1 MNSLRGVRSR
11 SALFGLVLSVGG
23 LWSSRANAEVTLLK
37 NDDLELFTS
46 GRVGGFFSYGFGD
59 AYPTPLHA
67 DAGETLRPGG
77 GLDPGSDTIP
87 KKGPDGMDDSTKQ
100 GTISSMR
107 VRSGFV
113 PNVLGFGMRTHL
125 TPTTELTAYISFWTT
140 IEALGG
146 RKTAP
151 VYPDAREGYGKLQGP
166 WGTFLAGRALDLFS
180 RGATENNFLYG
191 HGYAL
196 GYPGNISN
204 AGPTAGL
211 IGFGVLAAFFSPGIV
226 YSTPTLGGLQLNVGI
241 YDPVPAAG
249 FFEATRDARPETE
262 LTYDLQTS
270 SIKLHLFANGAVQRL
285 YQPSVTD
292 GKTAYGVGYGGRF
305 EAGPFHLGVA
315 GHYGK
320 GLGLSYALESSPT
333 TFSQTNDLRTFD
345 GYSAFAQYSAGTF
358 DFNLGAGISRLFLL
372 DSDKAATDSSLI
384 KHQLGM
390 AAVVVYHASKHAH
403 FSLDYFRGQFKWYLG
418 EKQNVNFISSG
429 MTVTW

>member
-1 MNSLRGVRSR
+1 MKSLRAVRSKA
-11 SALFGLVLSVGG
+11 ALFGLVLTLGAV
-23 LWSSRANAEVTLLK
+23 WTRRANAEVTLVK
-37 NDDLELFTS
+37 TDDLELFTS

-59 AYPTPLHA
+59 AFPVPLHP
-67 DAGETLRPGG
+67 DAMETIRPGG

-87 KKGPDGMDDSTKQ
+87 QKGSDGKDDSTKQ
-100 GTISSMR
+100 GTFRSMR
-107 VRSGFV
+107 LRSGFV

-125 TPTTELTAYISFWTT
+125 TPSTELTAYISIWTT

-151 VYPDAREGYGKLQGP
+151 IYPDAREGYGKLQGP
-166 WGTFLAGRALDLFS
+166 WGSLLVGRALDLFS

-196 GYPGNISN
+196 GYPGNISS

-211 IGFGVLAAFFSPGIV
+211 IGFGVLAAFFSPGIM
-226 YSTPTLGGLQLNVGI
+226 YSTPSLGGVQLNVGV
-241 YDPVPAAG
+241 YDPVPAPG
-249 FFEATRDARPETE
+249 VYEATREARPEAE

-270 SIKLHLFANGAVQRL
+270 SVKLHLFANGAVQKL
-285 YQPSVTD
+285 YEPSVTD
-292 GKTAYGVGYGGRF
+292 GVTAYGAGYGGRF

-320 GLGLSYALESSPT
+320 GLGLSYALETSPT
-333 TFSQTNDLRTFD
+333 TFSQTNDMRTFD
-345 GYSAFAQYSAGTF
+345 GYSAFAQYAAGMF
-358 DFNLGAGISRLFLL
+358 DFNLGAGISRVFLL
-372 DSDKAATDSSLI
+372 DADKAATDSSLV
-384 KHQLGM
+384 KNQLGM

-403 FSLDYFRGQFKWYLG
+403 FSLDYFRGQFKWYMG

>member
-1 MNSLRGVRSR
+1 MKSWRAVGPRA
-11 SALFGLVLSVGG
+11 ALVCLVLTAGVARTNEA
-23 LWSSRANAEVTLLK
+23 RADISLVKA
-37 NDDLELFTS
+37 DDIEIYTS

-59 AYPTPLHA
+59 AYPVPLNA
-67 DAGETLRPGG
+67 AGGETIRPGG
-77 GLDPGSDTIP
+77 GLDPGSDTVP
-87 KKGPDGMDDSTKQ
+87 KVVDGMDRSDLQ
-100 GTISSMR
+100 GTINSMR
-107 VRSGFV
+107 VRTGFV

-125 TPTTELTAYISFWTT
+125 TQSTELTAYISFWNT

-151 VYPDAREGYGKLQGP
+151 IYPDAREGYGKLQGP
-166 WGTFLAGRALDLFS
+166 WGSFLVGRALDLFS

-226 YSTPTLGGLQLNVGI
+226 YTTPSLSGLQLNVGV
-241 YDPVPAAG
+241 YDPNPAPG
-249 FFEATRDARPETE
+249 IYEATREARPEAE

-270 SIKLHLFANGAVQRL
+270 SVKLHLFANGEFQRL
-285 YQPSVTD
+285 YRPSVTK
-292 GKTAYGVGYGGRF
+292 GVPTYGVGYGGRV
-305 EAGPFHLGVA
+305 EAGPVHIGVA

-320 GLGLSYALESSPT
+320 GLGLSYALETTST
-333 TFSQTNDLRTFD
+333 TFSQMDEARTFD
-345 GYSAFAQYSAGTF
+345 GYSAFAQYVTGDF
-358 DFNLGAGISRLFLL
+358 DFNLGAGISRVFLL
-372 DSDKAATDSSLI
+372 DSDKAVTDSSLI
-384 KHQLGM
+384 KYQLGM
-390 AAVVVYHASKHAH
+390 AAVAVYHATKHAH

>member
-1 MNSLRGVRSR
+1 MKRLRAVRSKV
-11 SALFGLVLSVGG
+11 ALFGLVLMLGAV
-23 LWSSRANAEVTLLK
+23 WTRRADAEVTLVK

-59 AYPTPLHA
+59 AYPLPLHA
-67 DAGETLRPGG
+67 DAGETIRPGG

-87 KKGPDGMDDSTKQ
+87 KKGADGLDDSKQQ
-100 GTISSMR
+100 GTFRGMR

-125 TPTTELTAYISFWTT
+125 TPSTELTAYISIWTT
-140 IEALGG
+140 IESKGG
-146 RKTAP
+146 RKTLP
-151 VYPDAREGYGKLQGP
+151 IDPDAREGYGKLQGP

-180 RGATENNFLYG
+180 RGATENNFMYG

-196 GYPGNISN
+196 GYPGNIDN

-226 YSTPTLGGLQLNVGI
+226 YSTPPLAGVQLNVGV

-249 FFEATRDARPETE
+249 NWEATREARPETE

-270 SIKLHLFANGAVQRL
+270 SVKLHLFANGAVQKL
-285 YQPSVTD
+285 YHTAVTE
-292 GKTAYGVGYGGRF
+292 GTTAYGAGYGGRF

-320 GLGLSYALESSPT
+320 GLGLSYALETSPT
-333 TFSQTNDLRTFD
+333 TFSQTNDMRTFD
-345 GYSAFAQYSAGTF
+345 GYSAFAQLATGMF
-358 DFNLGAGISRLFLL
+358 DFNLGAGISRVFLL
-372 DSDKAATDSSLI
+372 DADKAATDSSLI
-384 KHQLGM
+384 KNQLGM

-403 FSLDYFRGQFKWYLG
+403 FSLDYFRGQFKWYMG